1 VSWKIGG
8 AGVAGSYLFGRMKA
22 SGFDVE
28 IYDPKRPNFYIP
40 CGFATNRNSIDPY
53 LKKLS
58 ISFDEIAEVDTGR
71 IWISGNNFEKTE
83 FLQNGLS
90 TINKMKMELLMRG
103 GMPYQ
108 RGMINDRNS
117 VILDCTG
124 ISRAYL
130 GKVQSDQTM
139 FAIEKVCKS
148 SPYDGFYFNFFR
160 RGRGYFWSFPLG
172 DRYHIGAGGVD
183 LGEVRSY
190 LAQFNGTSILSRKIR
205 MAPTIGEIISG
216 NVIGIGESIGYISPL
231 LGEGI
236 VPAIENAEKF
246 FNIVSSTED
255 IHEISI
261 KYTDSVMKRMQNFKL
276 ISTLVSN
283 IQSGKTLTAG
293 NIMAARHAM
302 KELKNF
308 GIKPDYLK
316 ILRHFL

>member
-1 VSWKIGG
+1 MSWKIGG

-58 ISFDEIAEVDTGR
+58 ISFDEIAEADTGR
-71 IWISGNNFEKTE
+71 IWFSGNNFEKTE

-117 VILDCTG
+117 FILDCTG

-160 RGRGYFWSFPLG
+160 IEGKKEFITWFL
-172 DRYHIGAGGVD
+172 
-183 LGEVRSY
+183 
-190 LAQFNGTSILSRKIR
+190 N
-205 MAPTIGEIISG
+205 
-216 NVIGIGESIGYISPL
+216 NVMDVE
-231 LGEGI
+231 
-236 VPAIENAEKF
+236 AIEQLKA
-246 FNIVSSTED
+246 D
-255 IHEISI
+255 
-261 KYTDSVMKRMQNFKL
+261 KYERNDNRAGYRNGYKKRRL
-276 ISTLVSN
+276 
-283 IQSGKTLTAG
+283 KTVDG
-293 NIMAARHAM
+293 
-302 KELKNF
+302 ELLLD
-308 GIKPDYLK
+308 KPD
-316 ILRHFL
+316 IRNIID